1 MSANDC
7 ACHIPSHRLGCLQCG
22 AAVCPHCAIPME
34 SAAYCRF
41 CAGSLL
47 DAPDVQP
54 ITPFELQ

>member
-7 ACHIPSHRLGCLQCG
+7 ACHIP
-22 AAVCPHCAIPME
+22 
-34 SAAYCRF
+34 CRS

-54 ITPFELQ
+54 IKPFELQ